1 MDTPSSTDRHPDAWT
16 AFGLGVL
23 GGVAGGL
30 LLTSLGAILL
40 APVVLVFAGGFALR
54 PPFGAAGILGGWG
67 ATWIALLVAAQAR
80 CDPASCAG
88 PDLTP
93 WLTFGGGLIAASLGL
108 IVIGVRRPPWAIRV
122 VRAARASGA
131 SSWLRAVR
139 AALIGFAVGLA
150 TGTFWAGG
158 WVIGALVALLFVMTR
173 RAAGR
178 RLEMLWL
185 GLGILSAV
193 ALLALR

>member
-1 MDTPSSTDRHPDAWT
+1 MDTPSSIDQQPDAWT

-40 APVVLVFAGGFALR
+40 APVILVFAGGFALR

-67 ATWIALLVAAQAR
+67 ATWISLLLAAQAR
-80 CDPASCAG
+80 CDPTSCSG

-93 WLTFGGGLIAASLGL
+93 WVTFGGGLLAASIGL
-108 IVIGVRRPPWAIRV
+108 LVIGVRRPPWAIRV
-122 VRAARASGA
+122 ARAAGASGA
-131 SSWLRAVR
+131 SRWLRAVR
-139 AALIGFAVGLA
+139 AAVIGFAVGLA
-150 TGTFWAGG
+150 TGTFWTGG
-158 WVIGALVALLFVMTR
+158 WAIGALVALLFVMTR

-178 RLEMLWL
+178 RVEMLWF

>member
-1 MDTPSSTDRHPDAWT
+1 MDTPSSTDHQPDAWT

-23 GGVAGGL
+23 GGVVGGL

-40 APVVLVFAGGFALR
+40 APIILVFAGGFALR

-67 ATWIALLVAAQAR
+67 TTWIALLVAAQAH
-80 CDPASCAG
+80 CDPTSCSG
-88 PDLTP
+88 GDLTP
-93 WLTFGGGLIAASLGL
+93 WTMFGGGLLAASIGL
-108 IVIGVRRPPWAIRV
+108 LLIGVRRPPWAIRV
-122 VRAARASGA
+122 VRAARSSGA
-131 SSWLRAVR
+131 AIWLRAVR

-150 TGTFWAGG
+150 TGTPWAGG
-158 WVIGALVALLFVMTR
+158 WAIGALVALLFVMTR

-178 RLEMLWL
+178 RVEILWFA
-185 GLGILSAV
+185 LGILSGV

>member
-1 MDTPSSTDRHPDAWT
+1 MDEPASTDRHPDAWT

-30 LLTSLGAILL
+30 LLTSLGTILL
-40 APVVLVFAGGFALR
+40 APVVLVFAGGFAIR

-80 CDPASCAG
+80 CDPTSCVG

-93 WLTFGGGLIAASLGL
+93 WLTFGGGLVAVSVGL
-108 IVIGVRRPPWAIRV
+108 LLIGVLRPPWAIRV
-122 VRAARASGA
+122 ARAAGASGA
-131 SSWLRAVR
+131 SRWLRAVG
-139 AALIGFAVGLA
+139 AVIIGLAVGLA
-150 TGTFWAGG
+150 VGAFWTSS
-158 WVIGALVALLFVMTR
+158 VIGALVALLFVMTR
-173 RAAGR
+173 RSAGR
-178 RLEMLWL
+178 RVEILWF
-185 GLGILSAV
+185 GLGILGAV